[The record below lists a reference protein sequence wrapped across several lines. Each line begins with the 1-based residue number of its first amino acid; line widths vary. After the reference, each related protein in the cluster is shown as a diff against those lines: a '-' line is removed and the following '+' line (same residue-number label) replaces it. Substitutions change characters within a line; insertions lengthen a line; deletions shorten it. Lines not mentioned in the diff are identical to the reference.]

1 VRSII
6 VDTVIE
12 APKMNNK
19 SDGTNMNLQE
29 LEVPQLV
36 ILAREVRQ
44 HDDVTITTTT
54 QRSA

>member
-1 VRSII
+1 
-6 VDTVIE
+6 
-12 APKMNNK
+12 
-19 SDGTNMNLQE
+19 MNLQE